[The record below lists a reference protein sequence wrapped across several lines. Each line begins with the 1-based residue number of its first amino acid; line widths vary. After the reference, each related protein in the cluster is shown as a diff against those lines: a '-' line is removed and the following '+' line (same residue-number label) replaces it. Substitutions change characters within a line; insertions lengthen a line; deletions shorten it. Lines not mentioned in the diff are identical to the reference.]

1 MNEVWNEGTAFPHV
15 KYYYGEAEES
25 MFNKSHLVLHFKYFI
40 IM

>member
-25 MFNKSHLVLHFKYFI
+25 MFRYVLYLTHSITNY
-40 IM
+40 